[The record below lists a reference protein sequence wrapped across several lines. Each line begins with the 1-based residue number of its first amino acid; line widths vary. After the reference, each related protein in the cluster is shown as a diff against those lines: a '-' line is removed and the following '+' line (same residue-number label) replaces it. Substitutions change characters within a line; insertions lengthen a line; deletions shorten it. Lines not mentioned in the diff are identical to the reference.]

1 MPNETK
7 LAPQQWSF
15 SSTRTQS
22 GFLDKWISVPAL
34 LGLSSPIQKPKKNAK
49 KLPYQSD
56 SDSLPRSKQS
66 RHHSG
71 QGQGWEKHAFPNMQ
85 SDSR

>member
-34 LGLSSPIQKPKKNAK
+34 LGLSSPIQKNRKRTQKNYRINLTQTVFRGANNRATTRVK
-49 KLPYQSD
+49 V
-56 SDSLPRSKQS
+56 
-66 RHHSG
+66 
-71 QGQGWEKHAFPNMQ
+71 PNLKSQ
-85 SDSR
+85 